1 MEGPDQVNWSTGS
14 PLNVT
19 IGHKKEKAQ
28 RKIIQ
33 FELFWRKTGLDPI
46 IFGLCSDGHIWK
58 SEENNKWKL
67 LVKNIE

>member
-19 IGHKKEKAQ
+19 IGHKKEKAH

-33 FELFWRKTGLDPI
+33 FQMCWIGVGPDLT
-46 IFGLCSDGHIWK
+46 IFGLCSDGHIWR
-58 SEENNKWKL
+58 SEECNNWKL
-67 LVKNIE
+67 VVKNID